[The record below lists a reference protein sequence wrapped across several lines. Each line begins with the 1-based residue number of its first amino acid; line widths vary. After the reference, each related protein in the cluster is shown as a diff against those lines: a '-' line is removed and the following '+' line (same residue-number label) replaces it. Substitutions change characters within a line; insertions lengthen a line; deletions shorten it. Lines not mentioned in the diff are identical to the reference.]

1 LAYTNDIPLIDS
13 VYEELR
19 RLSMNDVLLN
29 EELEREKEK
38 LYKLAN
44 EARRKGIPLTQDEDF
59 MAQNQKVDVLVAKV
73 QYSKS
78 VGGY

>member
-1 LAYTNDIPLIDS
+1 
-13 VYEELR
+13 
-19 RLSMNDVLLN
+19 MNDVLLN

-44 EARRKGIPLTQDEDF
+44 EAWKKGIPLTQDEDF
-59 MAQNQKVDVLVAKV
+59 MAQNHKVDVLVAKV

-78 VGGY
+78 VGGC